1 MTDATRP
8 NLPLPGLVFVA
19 VMLVAGAVLAFVFK
33 AEPAL
38 VQAIPGLMWLLGVA
52 LVFDIGVNVL
62 AMQGRVEG
70 ALPMAWRAGGFI
82 AGGLVHVATTALLG

>member
-8 NLPLPGLVFVA
+8 NLPLPGIVFVA
-19 VMLVAGAVLAFVFK
+19 VMLVTGVVLALVFK
-33 AEPAL
+33 AHPAL
-38 VQAIPGLMWLLGVA
+38 IEAIPGLMWLLGVA

-70 ALPMAWRAGGFI
+70 ALPMTWRAGGFI